1 MSERGSSVYVVVET
15 AEAVLPEGDVVQTE
29 AGTDVM
35 NLYGS
40 SSGGDS
46 SYSVSDSSRSNI
58 YSSSYSSNNNRSG
71 TSSCC

>member
-29 AGTDVM
+29 AGTDVV

-40 SSGGDS
+40 NSGGGGS
-46 SYSVSDSSRSNI
+46 CSGGNNSVSGGGSSNN
-58 YSSSYSSNNNRSG
+58 YSSCCSNNNNRS
-71 TSSCC
+71 C